1 MMTQTITVD
10 VIGTEV
16 IAVEI
21 MSIQHIV
28 LNVHVLIRISILEA
42 QTLVALQLVEQLN
55 VEAVHL

>member
-1 MMTQTITVD
+1 MTQTITVD